1 MNLLEIS
8 KSHPTSRPDYI
19 YVVAEAGINHN
30 GDIQIAKQL
39 IKMAKDAGCDA
50 VKFQKRDLE
59 IVYGSKILDQPRESP
74 WGNTQRA
81 QKEALEFG
89 QDEYRILRNYCREL
103 EIDFSSSAWDLNSL
117 YFLDDFDLSFQKVAS
132 AMATNQEFLIEV
144 AKRKRVTLLSLGMCT
159 LDQADA
165 AMQIFKE
172 NDCPV
177 IPMHCVSTYP
187 TPESDL
193 NLNQIEMLRHRYGLN
208 VGYSGHEASVSPSL
222 VAASLGSAVVERH
235 ITLDR
240 SMYGSD
246 QAASLEKEGIE
257 SLVSVIRKIP
267 QYFGSSEKVPSADEI
282 AVAKKLRYW
291 E

>member
-1 MNLLEIS
+1 MNLLQIHDS
-8 KSHPTSRPDYI
+8 LVTSRPKYI
-19 YVVAEAGINHN
+19 YVVAEIGINHN
-30 GDIQIAKQL
+30 GDIDIAKKL

-59 IVYGSKILDQPRESP
+59 TVYGSEILDQPRESP

-81 QKEALEFG
+81 QKQALEFG
-89 QDEYRILRNYCREL
+89 AQEYKTLREYCREIN
-103 EIDFSSSAWDLNSL
+103 IDFSASAWDSISL
-117 YFLDDFDLSFQKVAS
+117 SFLDDYDLSFQKVAS
-132 AMATNQEFLIEV
+132 AMATKLDFLEQV
-144 AKRKRVTLLSLGMCT
+144 AKRGVVTLLSLGMCT
-159 LDQADA
+159 LEQADIA
-165 AMQIFKE
+165 IEIFRKLK
-172 NDCPV
+172 CPV

-187 TPESDL
+187 TPETDL
-193 NLNQIEMLRHRYGLN
+193 NLCQIEMLRDRYKVN

-222 VAASLGSAVVERH
+222 AAACLGASVIERH

-246 QAASLEKEGIE
+246 QAASLEKEGIN
-257 SLVSVIRKIP
+257 SLVSVVRKIP
-267 QYFGSSEKVPSADEI
+267 GYFGNLDKNPSKEEL

>member
-1 MNLLEIS
+1 MNLLQIHDS
-8 KSHPTSRPDYI
+8 LATSRPNYI

-30 GDIQIAKQL
+30 GDIDIAKKL

-59 IVYGSKILDQPRESP
+59 TVYGSALLDQPRESP

-81 QKEALEFG
+81 QKQALEFG
-89 QDEYRILRNYCREL
+89 AEEYKILRNYCREIG
-103 EIDFSSSAWDLNSL
+103 IDFSASAWDAISL
-117 YFLDDFDLSFQKVAS
+117 DFLDGYDLSFQKVAS
-132 AMATNQEFLIEV
+132 AMATKLDFLEQI
-144 AKRKRVTLLSLGMCT
+144 AKKKVVTLLSLGMCT
-159 LDQADA
+159 LQEADL
-165 AMQIFKE
+165 AMEIFRKY
-172 NDCPV
+172 DCPV

-193 NLNQIEMLRHRYGLN
+193 NLNQIEMLRERYNVN
-208 VGYSGHEASVSPSL
+208 VGYSGHEASVSPSI
-222 VAASLGSAVVERH
+222 AAACLGVSVIERH

-246 QAASLEKEGIE
+246 QAASLEKEGLDN
-257 SLVSVIRKIP
+257 LVSVIRKIP
-267 QYFGSSEKVPSADEI
+267 GYFGTHEKIPSADEL